1 MEGNKSK
8 RDSLDEGGG
17 KRMDDKSSSMYTVR
31 RLLLRTSSHV
41 ICGNYYTQHY
51 DVFNEHG
58 MGLLLASEN
67 SNKRKFN

>member
-31 RLLLRTSSHV
+31 RLLRTSSHV

>member
-1 MEGNKSK
+1 
-8 RDSLDEGGG
+8 
-17 KRMDDKSSSMYTVR
+17 MDDKSSSMYTVR

>member
-1 MEGNKSK
+1 MKEEEREWMTKA
-8 RDSLDEGGG
+8 LQ
-17 KRMDDKSSSMYTVR
+17 YTVR

>member
-1 MEGNKSK
+1 
-8 RDSLDEGGG
+8 
-17 KRMDDKSSSMYTVR
+17 MDDKSSSMYTVR
-31 RLLLRTSSHV
+31 RLLRTSSHV

>member
-1 MEGNKSK
+1 MDGNKSK
-8 RDSLDEGGG
+8 KDSLDEGEWMT
-17 KRMDDKSSSMYTVR
+17 KALQYTVR
-31 RLLLRTSSHV
+31 RLLRTSSHV

>member
-8 RDSLDEGGG
+8 RDSLDEGGEWMT
-17 KRMDDKSSSMYTVR
+17 KALQYTVR
-31 RLLLRTSSHV
+31 TRLLRTSSHV

>member
-1 MEGNKSK
+1 MKEEEREWMTKA
-8 RDSLDEGGG
+8 LQ
-17 KRMDDKSSSMYTVR
+17 YTVGR
-31 RLLLRTSSHV
+31 LLRTSSHV